1 MTPLTWALVIV
12 GVTLNAA
19 AQLLL
24 KAATHATGPIAVSWA
39 GVSDAAPRVLM
50 QAGWWGGIACY
61 AASVVIWVLALSR
74 APVSVLYPLLSIGYI
89 VNAIGA
95 AVLLGESLPPI
106 KIVGITV
113 IIVGVWILTQNPTQN
128 PA

>member
-1 MTPLTWALVIV
+1 MNPLTWALVIT

-24 KAATHATGPIAVSWA
+24 KAATHATGPIAVSWD
-39 GVSDAAPRVLM
+39 GVAAAVPRMLV
-50 QAGWWGGIACY
+50 QTGWWGGLACY
-61 AASVVIWVLALSR
+61 AASVVVWVLALSR

-95 AVLLGESLPPI
+95 ALLFGEALPPL

-113 IIVGVWILTQNPTQN
+113 IILGVWILSYNPT
-128 PA
+128 